1 MIWDFFSLLSG
12 VPEDGDFWSIDTF
25 YSSLR
30 EEGITEKEWEGCRK
44 LYKTVKMKNLSDF
57 NDIYNIQDVSILSFI
72 LENRWQKVKD
82 ETRFDPKCFTSA
94 SPLSG
99 IIERIRSKVI
109 LTFPKD
115 VETVDLMERLLSGGY
130 SSIYTR
136 LGFNTEMFTP
146 KSLGYVKEKDEIVE
160 KLRNLYGEKN
170 EKAERKNYS
179 KSSMI
184 FSSKQIWIV
193 LINEVTTFDWMGRIK
208 VKKEEFFQKYLN

>member
-1 MIWDFFSLLSG
+1 
-12 VPEDGDFWSIDTF
+12 
-25 YSSLR
+25 
-30 EEGITEKEWEGCRK
+30 
-44 LYKTVKMKNLSDF
+44 MKNLSDF

-82 ETRFDPKCFTSA
+82 ETRFDPKCFTSV
-94 SPLSG
+94 SNLSG
-99 IIERIRSKVI
+99 IIERIKSKVI

-130 SSIYTR
+130 SFIYTR
-136 LGFNTEMFTP
+136 LGFNTEMFTL
-146 KSLGYVKEKDEIVE
+146 KSLGYVKEKVEIVK

-179 KSSMI
+179 KSSVI

-193 LINEVTTFDWMGRIK
+193 LANQVTTFDWMWRIK
-208 VKKEEFFQKYLN
+208 VKKKSFFQNI

>member
-30 EEGITEKEWEGCRK
+30 DEGITEKEWEGGRK

-94 SPLSG
+94 STLSG
-99 IIERIRSKVI
+99 IIERIKSKVI

-193 LINEVTTFDWMGRIK
+193 LINQVTTFDWMGRIK
-208 VKKEEFFQKYLN
+208 VKKEEFFPKHLN